1 MSSTMIKCVMRPKIT
16 GCDTCLDQT
25 IINLEGDYNLLQDK
39 NQFET
44 QAMIGW
50 GLKEDLLNFSPL
62 QGNEVGPLAEEVD
75 SLTNGASDGRFYV
88 LQNLETQ
95 QFKMGFQADHKKAEA
110 LFNKKVKEG
119 AQGFLLKLHIKTG

>member
-16 GCDTCLDQT
+16 GFDTCLDQT
-25 IINLEGDYNLLQDK
+25 IKNLEGDYNLLQDK

-62 QGNEVGPLAEEVD
+62 QGNEVGPLAEG
-75 SLTNGASDGRFYV
+75 LT
-88 LQNLETQ
+88 
-95 QFKMGFQADHKKAEA
+95 H
-110 LFNKKVKEG
+110 
-119 AQGFLLKLHIKTG
+119 